1 MRTKLIFFI
10 SGVILFA
17 SFVGFSKYVKAGNLK
32 STDFDATI
40 RIQNHISS
48 RFDEMMADGAILA
61 DPFVSSALVM
71 IITGI
76 AFVRIRGKRKLLVA
90 AIPVAFVVL
99 TLIEIYGKNFVPH
112 PGPPFFMVKHPT
124 TIFPEFTVIQPYS
137 YPSGHTARITFLGVV
152 LLSFIIKRLGK
163 PTISLIKKNP
173 GLLLGAVLIVAYI
186 IFIGVSRIYLGHH
199 WLSDIIGGT
208 LLGSA
213 FGAFS
218 ISLIYLIN

>member
-10 SGVILFA
+10 SGVFLFA

-32 STDFDATI
+32 NTDFDATI

-48 RFDEMMADGAILA
+48 RFDEIMADGAVLA
-61 DPFVSSALVM
+61 DPIVSSVFVIL
-71 IITGI
+71 ITGI
-76 AFVRIRGKRKLLVA
+76 VFVRARGKQKLLVS
-90 AIPVAFVVL
+90 AIPIAFVVL
-99 TLIEIYGKNFVPH
+99 TLLEVYGKNFVPH

-124 TIFPEFTVIQPYS
+124 TIFPEFTVIQPFS

-163 PTISLIKKNP
+163 PTISLIRKNSA
-173 GLLLGAVLIVAYI
+173 LLLGVVLIVAYI
-186 IFIGVSRIYLGHH
+186 FFIAVSRIYLGHH
-199 WLSDIIGGT
+199 WLSDIIGGL

-213 FGAFS
+213 FAV
-218 ISLIYLIN
+218 ISAGIL